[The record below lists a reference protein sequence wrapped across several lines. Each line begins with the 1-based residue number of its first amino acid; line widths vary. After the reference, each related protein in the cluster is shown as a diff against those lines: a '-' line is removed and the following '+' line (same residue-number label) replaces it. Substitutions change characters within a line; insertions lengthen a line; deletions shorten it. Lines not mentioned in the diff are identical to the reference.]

1 MTEYTILK
9 LKSINIAERLKC
21 FPPQHESLTIKDF
34 NTDFAYLIIHF
45 VLEKM
50 ANRIEKDGHANLY
63 EEYNRLSSKLLEKY
77 NKNYR
82 FHIRYLCENFPCIG
96 NIFERHNYSENKCYG
111 YRLRHFYYWEQL
123 EPYLITDRLLV
134 KKLNNENRLILK
146 PEVENNFDFLTE
158 YFNPKRLTIQFQDAL
173 NHNSDLLEEKGNMKN
188 YLVDAFK
195 ILKIQNGT
203 YYMSHNPETDG
214 RFHSNITGFSK
225 EFRPFLRY
233 DGEIISEIDI
243 SASVPTFLFYLI
255 SNYKNSNSQL
265 GKVINSTKSF
275 YSHYMFSKEAVSIDN
290 KEIQDFG
297 NSILSG
303 EFYASFIPK
312 LEEFYKAYYTTTS
325 FIPILDEFGKPH
337 YTNNNSIY
345 MTAYNQWQFEEY
357 YFPQSSYQNYDR
369 KSYPETVPNE
379 YAKEKILSMLNAKNK
394 IFLSEEMAFKSLYP
408 TIFEFVCRI
417 KEKKHEYFSHIMLQI
432 ESYFMLKIVARRLK
446 NKFKKVPFLTLH
458 DCICVKKSNLELVN
472 EFMKTTLKTEM
483 GFESIVKTKDWVYGG
498 F

>member
-9 LKSINIAERLKC
+9 LKNINIAERLKR
-21 FPPQHESLTIKDF
+21 FPPHYKNLTIKDF
-34 NTDFAYLIIHF
+34 NIDFAYLILHF
-45 VLEKM
+45 VLEQM
-50 ANRIEKDGHANLY
+50 ANRIEKDGNANLY
-63 EEYNRLSSKLLEKY
+63 DEFNRLSSKVLEKY

-82 FHIRYLCENFPCIG
+82 FHIRYLCENFPNIG
-96 NIFERHNYSENKCYG
+96 NILARDNYSENKCYG
-111 YRLRHFYYWEQL
+111 YRFRHFYHWEQL
-123 EPYLITDRLLV
+123 EQYTITDRLLV
-134 KKLNNENRLILK
+134 KKLNNENRLVLK
-146 PEVENNFDFLTE
+146 TEVEKNFKFLAE
-158 YFNPKRLTIQFQDAL
+158 YYNPKRLTIQFQDAL

-265 GKVINSTKSF
+265 DKVINSTKSF
-275 YSHYMFSKEAVSIDN
+275 YYHYMFSKEAVSIDN

-297 NSILSG
+297 SKILSG

-312 LEEFYKAYYTTTS
+312 LEEFYKADDTYY
-325 FIPILDEFGKPH
+325 
-337 YTNNNSIY
+337 
-345 MTAYNQWQFEEY
+345 QWQFSEY
-357 YFPQSSYQNYDR
+357 FFPNESCTNYY
-369 KSYPETVPNE
+369 KKPYPKIVTKE
-379 YAKEKILSMLNAKNK
+379 YAKDIILKMLNAKNK
-394 IFLSEEMAFKSLYP
+394 TFLYEEMAFKSLYP
-408 TIFEFVCRI
+408 TIFEFVSKI
-417 KEKKHEYFSHIMLQI
+417 KEKHHEHFSHLMLQI

-446 NKFKKVPFLTLH
+446 NKFKKMPFFTLH
-458 DCICVKKSNLELVN
+458 DCICVTKSNLNLVN
-472 EFMKTTLKTEM
+472 EFMSATLKNEL
-483 GFESIVKTKDWVYGG
+483 GFEPMIKMKHWI
-498 F
+498 

>member
-9 LKSINIAERLKC
+9 LKNINIAERLKL
-21 FPPQHESLTIKDF
+21 FPPQDGSLTIEDF
-34 NTDFAYLIIHF
+34 SIDFANLIIHF
-45 VLEKM
+45 VLEQM
-50 ANRIEKDGHANLY
+50 ANRIEKDGNANLY
-63 EEYNRLSSKLLEKY
+63 DEFNRLSSKVLEKY

-82 FHIRYLCENFPCIG
+82 FHIRYLCENFPNIG
-96 NIFERHNYSENKCYG
+96 NIFQRKDYSENKCYG

-123 EPYLITDRLLV
+123 EPYVITDRLLV
-134 KKLNNENRLILK
+134 KKLKKNNVLILQ
-146 PEVENNFDFLTE
+146 PEVQKNFDFLTE

-188 YLVDAFK
+188 YLVNAFK

-255 SNYKNSNSQL
+255 SNYKNSNSHL
-265 GKVINSTKSF
+265 DKVINNTKSF
-275 YSHYMFSKEAVSIDN
+275 YYHYMFLKEAVTIDN

-297 NSILSG
+297 NKILSG
-303 EFYASFIPK
+303 KFYASFMPK
-312 LEEFYKAYYTTTS
+312 LEEFYKADDTYC
-325 FIPILDEFGKPH
+325 
-337 YTNNNSIY
+337 
-345 MTAYNQWQFEEY
+345 QWQFNEY
-357 YFPQSSYQNYDR
+357 LFPNESCTNHY
-369 KSYPETVPNE
+369 KKPYPATVTKE

-394 IFLSEEMAFKSLYP
+394 TFLYEEMAFKSLYP
-408 TIFEFVCRI
+408 TIFEFVSKI
-417 KEKKHEYFSHIMLQI
+417 KEKHHEHFSHLMLQT

-446 NKFKKVPFLTLH
+446 NKFKKIPFFTLH
-458 DCICVKKSNLELVN
+458 DCICTTKSNLNFVN
-472 EFMKTTLKTEM
+472 EFMKTTLTTEL
-483 GFESIVKTKDWVYGG
+483 GFSPIIKTKHWI
-498 F
+498 